1 MPYQDRTLSPHNF
14 NPGLR
19 EARDFPE
26 KWVLL
31 FEPSASFRRES
42 LVTMSHPFCFVGADL
57 MQGTGQL
64 NFGSN
69 KLDEPS
75 SLLLV
80 SSAEAPKDP
89 KDYVRAFGKVRQ
101 SQRSHTSMAL
111 GRNLSP
117 LHHTP

>member
-19 EARDFPE
+19 EARDFSE

-31 FEPSASFRRES
+31 FEPSAPFRRES
-42 LVTMSHPFCFVGADL
+42 PVTMSHPFCFVGADL
-57 MQGTGQL
+57 MQGTDQL

-69 KLDEPS
+69 KLDEPT

-80 SSAEAPKDP
+80 SSAEAPKD
-89 KDYVRAFGKVRQ
+89 YERAFGKVRQ
-101 SQRSHTSMAL
+101 SQKSHTSMASA
-111 GRNLSP
+111 RNLSP